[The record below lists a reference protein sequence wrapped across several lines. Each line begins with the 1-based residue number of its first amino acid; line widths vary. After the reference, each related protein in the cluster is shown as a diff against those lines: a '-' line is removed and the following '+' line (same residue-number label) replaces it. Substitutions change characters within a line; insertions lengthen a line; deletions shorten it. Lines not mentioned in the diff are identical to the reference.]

1 MIQKFRYI
9 FSRADKFKLV
19 GLVVLMIIGSV
30 LELLAVAVF
39 NPFIEVMM
47 QTSSIAD
54 DSFLQF
60 FFQHTNIDSI
70 EGYLIALSF
79 IIAVIYVVKNVYL
92 TFEQN
97 VILSFS
103 YPPCAVFRKKF
114 WKGRRW
120 MGRRAGG
127 CFRKLSCR

>member
-60 FFQHTNIDSI
+60 FFQHTNIDSV
-70 EGYLIALSF
+70 EGYLI
-79 IIAVIYVVKNVYL
+79 YRK
-92 TFEQN
+92 
-97 VILSFS
+97 ILQK
-103 YPPCAVFRKKF
+103 CKDV
-114 WKGRRW
+114 
-120 MGRRAGG
+120 
-127 CFRKLSCR
+127 CRQIHHSLCR

>member
-54 DSFLQF
+54 IFAFLQYF
-60 FFQHTNIDSI
+60 SINEMYTVHSYKSSAISLPDSS
-70 EGYLIALSF
+70 LF
-79 IIAVIYVVKNVYL
+79 D
-92 TFEQN
+92 
-97 VILSFS
+97 
-103 YPPCAVFRKKF
+103 KK
-114 WKGRRW
+114 KI
-120 MGRRAGG
+120 
-127 CFRKLSCR
+127 KLHSVQMSNTHF

>member
-54 DSFLQF
+54 DSFLQSF
-60 FFQHTNIDSI
+60 NIRI
-70 EGYLIALSF
+70 LTALRD
-79 IIAVIYVVKNVYL
+79 I
-92 TFEQN
+92 
-97 VILSFS
+97 
-103 YPPCAVFRKKF
+103 
-114 WKGRRW
+114 
-120 MGRRAGG
+120 
-127 CFRKLSCR
+127 

>member
-60 FFQHTNIDSI
+60 FFHHISPFS
-70 EGYLIALSF
+70 LFSLSSSS
-79 IIAVIYVVKNVYL
+79 
-92 TFEQN
+92 
-97 VILSFS
+97 LS
-103 YPPCAVFRKKF
+103 A
-114 WKGRRW
+114 
-120 MGRRAGG
+120 
-127 CFRKLSCR
+127 